1 MVRSRTRLTPRWP
14 GFKSIPAISG
24 LTLFLV
30 LYLAPRAFSPGAGVF
45 PSHKKQ
51 HFQISIRP
59 GMIDEESLR
68 GCASESAT
76 PKSLACENIRFSS
89 LFARR
94 ARRNGCF
101 RRLLNRY
108 LFIYLFIKLTKFGLI
123 KTSPVLAGASFH
135 PKTRKVLNR
144 KSNSSCIKYW
154 SMFTPFLRVDQECW
168 A

>member
-1 MVRSRTRLTPRWP
+1 MVRSWTRLTPRWP
-14 GFKSIPAISG
+14 GLKSIPAISG

-68 GCASESAT
+68 GCAT

-89 LFARR
+89 
-94 ARRNGCF
+94 RNGCF

-144 KSNSSCIKYW
+144 KSNSSSIKYW

>member
-1 MVRSRTRLTPRWP
+1 MAEWWERSASTNVNLGFHSISRLRW
-14 GFKSIPAISG
+14 
-24 LTLFLV
+24 
-30 LYLAPRAFSPGAGVF
+30 FSPLLQQVF
-45 PSHKKQ
+45 LRVLRFSPLLENQ
-51 HFQISIRP
+51 YFQSSIRP

-135 PKTRKVLNR
+135 PKTRKALNR
-144 KSNSSCIKYW
+144 KSNSPSIKYW
-154 SMFTPFLRVDQECW
+154 SMFTPFFRVDQECW

>member
-1 MVRSRTRLTPRWP
+1 MVRSWTRLTPRWP
-14 GFKSIPAISG
+14 GLKSIPAISG

-68 GCASESAT
+68 GCAT

-89 LFARR
+89 LFS
-94 ARRNGCF
+94 RNGCF

-144 KSNSSCIKYW
+144 KSNSSSIKYW

>member
-1 MVRSRTRLTPRWP
+1 MVKSPASHWQCGP
-14 GFKSIPAISG
+14 KSIPSVEAKCG
-24 LTLFLV
+24 LSCLLFVVGSLHFSETDVFLRV
-30 LYLAPRAFSPGAGVF
+30 LRFLPHLRR
-45 PSHKKQ
+45 Q

-68 GCASESAT
+68 GCAT
-76 PKSLACENIRFSS
+76 PKSLACENIPFSS

-144 KSNSSCIKYW
+144 KSNSSSIKY
-154 SMFTPFLRVDQECW
+154 
-168 A
+168 

>member
-1 MVRSRTRLTPRWP
+1 MVRSWTRLTPRWP
-14 GFKSIPAISG
+14 GLKSIPAISR

-68 GCASESAT
+68 GCAT

-89 LFARR
+89 LFSRR

-144 KSNSSCIKYW
+144 KSNSSSRKYW
-154 SMFTPFLRVDQECW
+154 SMSTPFLRVDQECW